1 MGTSMALITKSFIIT
16 WYLRRET
23 ISKLGKYRSETDRQ
37 QLNYTDRFEPVDPV
51 RFRVGDMVEVQATVV
66 AIPVKNNKF
75 KTIVQLRS
83 LALIDGSFTEVSVEQ
98 NKSNDNYP

>member
-1 MGTSMALITKSFIIT
+1 MQSNGPLH
-16 WYLRRET
+16 
-23 ISKLGKYRSETDRQ
+23 Q
-37 QLNYTDRFEPVDPV
+37 VDPV

-66 AIPVKNNKF
+66 TISVKNNKF

-83 LALIDGSFTEVSVEQ
+83 LVLIDGSFTEVSVEH